1 MNIRHYFTAL
11 AVCLTAAFTAHAQ
24 EQQTQ
29 DSTGLPGDNF
39 SLQGALDLF
48 KQSPSPEAFE
58 KSLNSS
64 DNKVNNL
71 DLNDDGNTDYIRVVN
86 KKENDVQVFILQALV
101 SSTESQDVAVI
112 ELEKTGENNA
122 IIQIIGDPDIYGES
136 VITEPTEETD
146 NAFNYSPATHGPSA
160 YAPEGIVVNVWL
172 WPCVRYVYAPAYTV
186 WVSPW
191 TWVSRPVWYH
201 PWRPLPWRVYH
212 PYRYAYAPHYVVVPV
227 RRIPPARVI
236 YRPVR
241 TTSVT
246 VINRNRVV
254 VNNYRTT
261 RRVERVTPSR
271 NGNYNGNGG
280 RNNYNNGGRQ
290 YTPSRP
296 GTADRGNNSYTPS
309 RADRGTRVSGGRTNN
324 GGRSSGGRTGGNSRG
339 NGGQNGGGRRATRG
353 N

>member
-1 MNIRHYFTAL
+1 MNIRYHLTACILCLAMTFTAS
-11 AVCLTAAFTAHAQ
+11 AQ
-24 EQQTQ
+24 EQQEQ

-48 KQSPSPEAFE
+48 KRSASPEEFE
-58 KSLNSS
+58 KLLNAENS
-64 DNKVNNL
+64 KVNNL
-71 DLNDDGNTDYIRVVN
+71 DLNEDGNTDYIRVIN

-101 SSTESQDVAVI
+101 SSSESQDVAVI
-112 ELEKTGENNA
+112 ELEKTGDNNA
-122 IIQIIGDPDIYGES
+122 IVQIIGDADIYGES
-136 VITEPTEETD
+136 VIAEPSEESE
-146 NAFNYSPATHGPSA
+146 NVFNYTGASHGPSA
-160 YAPEGIVVNVWL
+160 SSPEGVIVNVWL

-201 PWRPLPWRVYH
+201 PWRPMPWHVYR
-212 PYRYAYAPHYVVVPV
+212 PIRYTYAHRYVVVPV

-261 RRVERVTPSR
+261 RRVETVRP
-271 NGNYNGNGG
+271 G
-280 RNNYNNGGRQ
+280 RNNSGGRQ
-290 YTPSRP
+290 YQ
-296 GTADRGNNSYTPS
+296 SYTPS
-309 RADRGTRVSGGRTNN
+309 RTDRSGAVRGSARVDRTTRGDRSPRVSGN
-324 GGRSSGGRTGGNSRG
+324 RSDNRTGGNRTGSTRGRTNRG
-339 NGGQNGGGRRATRG
+339 N
-353 N
+353 